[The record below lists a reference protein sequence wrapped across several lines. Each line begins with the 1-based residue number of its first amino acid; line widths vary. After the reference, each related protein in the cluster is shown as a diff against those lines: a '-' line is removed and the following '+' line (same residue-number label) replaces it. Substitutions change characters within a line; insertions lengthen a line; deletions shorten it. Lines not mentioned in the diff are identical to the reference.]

1 MIHEVACALIVRSQK
16 ILLGLRSATREFYP
30 GVWDVFGGHVEPGE
44 QHEQTMIRELQ
55 EELGITPAQWTFL
68 ETIQLSPRAHLDP
81 LILHFYHVTEWTGT
95 PANLQPEEHSA
106 IRWFSLEETRQL
118 RLADTGYLA
127 LFERVLAS
135 GPGGSQPE
143 NSEKK
148 TLNHV
153 QDEG

>member
-1 MIHEVACALIVRSQK
+1 MIHEVACALIVHSER

-44 QHEQTMIRELQ
+44 QPEQTMIRELQ

-68 ETIQLSPRAHLDP
+68 ETIQLSPQAHPDP

-106 IRWFSLEETRQL
+106 IGWFSFEESSRLT
-118 RLADTGYLA
+118 LADTGYLA

-135 GPGGSQPE
+135 VPGRSQPD
-143 NSEKK
+143 NSAKK
-148 TLNHV
+148 TLNHI